1 MVENSDAIDEA
12 VDLHDTALEALS
24 RHQATEALTFAE
36 HALELFERESG
47 PLHPD
52 VANVLNCMGTAHER
66 LGNYD
71 LAKVCFERAVGIMRD
86 VRTRASGQDI
96 DRLYIQSLIGLGNM
110 ERTVARYVEAEPSL
124 REALAVAETSLGSDD
139 DDVVTALNALGVLC
153 KYWGRFDDA
162 EQFYTRAIEIA
173 ERTRASDE
181 SLATLLHNLGG
192 LEHARGEYAR
202 GEEPARRSVNIRERV
217 LGRDHPSVAADV
229 AALAALVE
237 GQGRYEEA
245 EQMYRR
251 VLATFERIYGP
262 NHYEIAVNL
271 NNLAGVRDA
280 LGHPVEA
287 EALYRRA
294 LAIKED
300 LFGPDHPD
308 VAMTLNNLALLL
320 ASQGRPEEAD
330 ALYSRAL
337 RTFSERLE
345 PGHPKIRGCIENYVA
360 LLRQLG
366 RAEAAR
372 ELEGRFR

>member
-1 MVENSDAIDEA
+1 MPENSDAIDQA
-12 VDLHDTALEALS
+12 VDLHDTALAALD
-24 RHQATEALTFAE
+24 RHQASEALTFAE
-36 HALELFERESG
+36 HALELFEREAG

-52 VANVLNCMGTAHER
+52 VANVLNCMGTAHDR

-71 LAKVCFERAVGIMRD
+71 LAKACFERAVAIMRD
-86 VRTRASGQDI
+86 VRTRASGKDI
-96 DRLYIQSLIGLGNM
+96 DRLYVQSLIGLGNM
-110 ERTVARYVEAEPSL
+110 DRITGRYAEAEPSL
-124 REALAVAETSLGSDD
+124 REALSLAEASLGSDD
-139 DDVVTALNALGVLC
+139 DDVITALNALGVLS

-162 EQFYTRAIEIA
+162 EKCYERAIRIA
-173 ERTRASDE
+173 ERNRVSGE
-181 SLATLLHNLGG
+181 CLATLLHNLGG

-202 GEEPARRSVNIRERV
+202 GEEPARRSVHIRERM
-217 LGRDHPSVAADV
+217 LGPHHPSVAADV

-271 NNLAGVRDA
+271 NNLAGVREA
-280 LGHPVEA
+280 LGHPAEA
-287 EALYRRA
+287 ETLYRRA
-294 LAIKED
+294 LAIKEQ

-320 ASQGRPEEAD
+320 ASHGRLDEAD

-345 PGHPKIRGCIENYVA
+345 PGHPKIRGCVENYSA
-360 LLRQLG
+360 LLREQG
-366 RAEAAR
+366 RTAAAQ
-372 ELEGRFR
+372 ELESRFK